1 MSKFVWANGA
11 TGTVLGGA
19 VAIVAVVGG
28 VLVLQH
34 ITKDQAAENT
44 ETNVAVT
51 ETAKVV
57 EAPVVVADPAPEA
70 AASEPASTEA
80 TAADAPQADPV
91 VEPEPEVEEPTAD
104 QPEVA
109 EQQAEQSQEPST
121 VEVSTEEEV
130 TEPAAVEVTEKPTQA
145 DTTADVSTAEETV
158 TETPAEVEEIAQAEP
173 DAALTA
179 PSFDLVRI
187 ETDGSGMV
195 AGQAAPGAAI
205 SILLDGQVIE
215 TASADRSGKF
225 AAFVTLESSND
236 PRVMTLNASLDGADV
251 TGPSEVIIAPIVQ
264 PVVADEK
271 PEPATEQDA
280 APQVTEQISEEV
292 AVETSAVTSEPQE
305 EMAEVGDAPAAE
317 APVSTDTDAVTE
329 ADTPTEVAALPEVPN
344 EQAATA
350 PELGAVILSGP
361 EGVKVLQSSGQAAP
375 TEQDFV
381 ALDAITYGDDGAV
394 EVSGRATSGSQV
406 NVYLNNALSANSQA
420 DGAGA
425 WSVRLD
431 DVAVGTY
438 TLRMDSVDE
447 TGKVLARIESPFRRE
462 DQQTLIAATPQTQG
476 ARAKAVTVQPG
487 NTLWAIA
494 REQFGDGVAYVRL
507 FEANRDL
514 IRDPDLIYPGQV
526 FAIPE

>member
-44 ETNVAVT
+44 EISVAVT

-57 EAPVVVADPAPEA
+57 EAPVVVAETAPEA
-70 AASEPASTEA
+70 AASEPASTEP
-80 TAADAPQADPV
+80 AAAPQAEPV
-91 VEPEPEVEEPTAD
+91 VEPEPEAEEPTSD
-104 QPEVA
+104 QSEVA
-109 EQQAEQSQEPST
+109 EQQAEQSQETPPEEASA
-121 VEVSTEEEV
+121 EEEI
-130 TEPAAVEVTEKPTQA
+130 TEPAAVEVTEGPTQA
-145 DTTADVSTAEETV
+145 DTTADVSTAEEMA
-158 TETPAEVEEIAQAEP
+158 TETPAEVEGTAQAEP
-173 DAALTA
+173 EAALTA

-225 AAFVTLESSND
+225 AAFITLESSSE

-251 TGPSEVIIAPIVQ
+251 SGPSEVIIAPIAQ
-264 PVVADEK
+264 PVVVDAK
-271 PEPATEQDA
+271 PEQTSGQEA
-280 APQVTEQISEEV
+280 APQVTEEVNEEV
-292 AVETSAVTSEPQE
+292 AVEPTIATSETQDKTPE
-305 EMAEVGDAPAAE
+305 ISASPETE
-317 APVSTDTDAVTE
+317 ATVSTDTDAEPE
-329 ADTPTEVAALPEVPN
+329 ADTPSEVAALPEVPS

-350 PELGAVILSGP
+350 PSLGAVILSGP
-361 EGVKVLQSSGQAAP
+361 EGVKVLQSGGQTSP
-375 TEQDFV
+375 TEQVFV
-381 ALDAITYGDDGAV
+381 ALDAITYGDDGTV
-394 EVSGRATSGSQV
+394 EVSGRATSGAQV

-420 DGAGA
+420 DRAGA

-431 DVAVGTY
+431 DVDVGTY

-462 DQQTLIAATPQTQG
+462 DQQTLIAATPRTQG

>member
-28 VLVLQH
+28 VLVLKH
-34 ITKDQAAENT
+34 ITKDQSAENT
-44 ETNVAVT
+44 ETAVAVT

-57 EAPVVVADPAPEA
+57 EAPVVVAEPKPEA
-70 AASEPASTEA
+70 AASETASTEA
-80 TAADAPQADPV
+80 TVADAPQAEADG
-91 VEPEPEVEEPTAD
+91 EPEPEAEEPIAD

-121 VEVSTEEEV
+121 EEASAEAEV

-145 DTTADVSTAEETV
+145 DTTADVSTAKETA
-158 TETPAEVEEIAQAEP
+158 TETPAEVEETAQAEP
-173 DAALTA
+173 EAVLTA

-215 TASADRSGKF
+215 TASADRTGKF
-225 AAFVTLESSND
+225 AAFVTLESSSE
-236 PRVMTLNASLDGADV
+236 PRVMTLNASLDGANA
-251 TGPSEVIIAPIVQ
+251 TGPSEVIIAPIAQ
-264 PVVADEK
+264 PVVADAK
-271 PEPATEQDA
+271 PEPATEQEA
-280 APQVTEQISEEV
+280 APQVTEEVNEEV
-292 AVETSAVTSEPQE
+292 AVEPTIATSETQDKTPE
-305 EMAEVGDAPAAE
+305 ISASPETE
-317 APVSTDTDAVTE
+317 ATVSTDTDAEPE
-329 ADTPTEVAALPEVPN
+329 ADTGTEVAALPEVPS

-350 PELGAVILSGP
+350 PALGAVILSGP
-361 EGVKVLQSSGQAAP
+361 EGVKVLQSSGQTSPAD
-375 TEQDFV
+375 QDFV
-381 ALDAITYGDDGAV
+381 ALDAITYGDDGTV
-394 EVSGRATSGSQV
+394 EVSGRATSESQV

-420 DGAGA
+420 DEAGA

-431 DVAVGTY
+431 DVDVGTY

-462 DQQTLIAATPQTQG
+462 DQQTLIAATPRTQG

>member
-28 VLVLQH
+28 VLALQH
-34 ITKDQAAENT
+34 ITKDQSAENP
-44 ETNVAVT
+44 ESAVAVT

-80 TAADAPQADPV
+80 TAADAPQAEPV
-91 VEPEPEVEEPTAD
+91 VEPEPEAEEPFAD

-121 VEVSTEEEV
+121 EEASAEAEV
-130 TEPAAVEVTEKPTQA
+130 TEPAAVDVTEEPTQS
-145 DTTADVSTAEETV
+145 DTKADVSIAEEAA

-173 DAALTA
+173 EAAWTA
-179 PSFDLVRI
+179 PRFDLVRI

-225 AAFVTLESSND
+225 AAFVTLESSSE

-264 PVVADEK
+264 PVVADAK
-271 PEPATEQDA
+271 PEPATEQEA
-280 APQVTEQISEEV
+280 APQVSEEVSEEV
-292 AVETSAVTSEPQE
+292 AVDTTTVTSETQE
-305 EMAEVGDAPAAE
+305 KTPEIAVSPEADAT
-317 APVSTDTDAVTE
+317 VSTDTAAMPE
-329 ADTPTEVAALPEVPN
+329 ADTPTEVAVLPEVPN
-344 EQAATA
+344 EQAVTA
-350 PELGAVILSGP
+350 PALGAVILSGP
-361 EGVKVLQSSGQAAP
+361 EGVKVLQSGGQTSP
-375 TEQDFV
+375 VEQDFV

-394 EVSGRATSGSQV
+394 EVSGRATSRSQV
-406 NVYLNNALSANSQA
+406 NVYLNNALLANSQA

>member
-34 ITKDQAAENT
+34 ITKDQTAENT
-44 ETNVAVT
+44 ETAVAVT

-70 AASEPASTEA
+70 SASEPASTEA
-80 TAADAPQADPV
+80 AAADVPQTEPV
-91 VEPEPEVEEPTAD
+91 VEPEPEAEKPAAD
-104 QPEVA
+104 QSEVA

-121 VEVSTEEEV
+121 EEASAEAEVK
-130 TEPAAVEVTEKPTQA
+130 EPAAVEVTEKPTQA
-145 DTTADVSTAEETV
+145 DTTADVSSAEETV
-158 TETPAEVEEIAQAEP
+158 TETPSEVEETVQAEP
-173 DAALTA
+173 EAAVTA

-187 ETDGSGMV
+187 EADGSGMV

-215 TASADRSGKF
+215 TASADRTGKF
-225 AAFVTLESSND
+225 AAFVTLESSSE

-251 TGPSEVIIAPIVQ
+251 TGPSEVIIAPIAQ
-264 PVVADEK
+264 PVVADAK
-271 PEPATEQDA
+271 PEQTSGQQA
-280 APQVTEQISEEV
+280 APQVTEEVSEEV
-292 AVETSAVTSEPQE
+292 AVETTTATSATQDETREIAVPTVSE
-305 EMAEVGDAPAAE
+305 AT
-317 APVSTDTDAVTE
+317 VSTDTVAVPD

-350 PELGAVILSGP
+350 PSLGAVILSGP
-361 EGVKVLQSSGQAAP
+361 EGVKVLQSGGQTSPA
-375 TEQDFV
+375 EQDFV
-381 ALDAITYGDDGAV
+381 ALDAITYGDDGTV

-431 DVAVGTY
+431 GVAVGTY

-462 DQQTLIAATPQTQG
+462 DQQTLIAATPRTQG

>member
-1 MSKFVWANGA
+1 
-11 TGTVLGGA
+11 
-19 VAIVAVVGG
+19 
-28 VLVLQH
+28 
-34 ITKDQAAENT
+34 
-44 ETNVAVT
+44 
-51 ETAKVV
+51 
-57 EAPVVVADPAPEA
+57 
-70 AASEPASTEA
+70 
-80 TAADAPQADPV
+80 
-91 VEPEPEVEEPTAD
+91 
-104 QPEVA
+104 
-109 EQQAEQSQEPST
+109 
-121 VEVSTEEEV
+121 
-130 TEPAAVEVTEKPTQA
+130 
-145 DTTADVSTAEETV
+145 
-158 TETPAEVEEIAQAEP
+158 
-173 DAALTA
+173 
-179 PSFDLVRI
+179 
-187 ETDGSGMV
+187 
-195 AGQAAPGAAI
+195 
-205 SILLDGQVIE
+205 
-215 TASADRSGKF
+215 
-225 AAFVTLESSND
+225 
-236 PRVMTLNASLDGADV
+236 
-251 TGPSEVIIAPIVQ
+251 VIIAPILQ

-271 PEPATEQDA
+271 PEPATEQEA

-305 EMAEVGDAPAAE
+305 EMAEVGDAPVAE
-317 APVSTDTDAVTE
+317 APVSADTDVQPE

-350 PELGAVILSGP
+350 PALGAVILSGP
-361 EGVKVLQSSGQAAP
+361 EGVKVLQSGGQATP

-420 DGAGA
+420 DRAGA